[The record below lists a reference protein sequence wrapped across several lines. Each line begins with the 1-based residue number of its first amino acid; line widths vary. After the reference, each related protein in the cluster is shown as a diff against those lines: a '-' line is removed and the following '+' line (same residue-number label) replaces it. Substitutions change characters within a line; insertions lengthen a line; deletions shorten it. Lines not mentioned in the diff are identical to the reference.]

1 VFIIFAQIIFIKKG
15 NKMKYTRFLIA
26 VMIMVSIFACQN
38 SKEESA
44 TKDATTVTQG
54 HKTTVEEAINGK
66 TYTYLRLSEN
76 DTEYWIAISLRD
88 TKVGETIYYDDAI
101 EMENFESK
109 ELNRTFDVIRF
120 VSKVGN
126 EPIASNSAM
135 DASGVMGKKPELSKA
150 DLAVKKAEGGIT
162 IAELYA
168 NKEAYNGK
176 TVVIRGKITKLNKEI
191 MKRNWLHIQDGTSN
205 DNEFDLTVTTNEV
218 FNVGDVVTLRG
229 TIALSKD
236 FGAGYF
242 YDVIME
248 SASVVSSD
256 AI

>member
-1 VFIIFAQIIFIKKG
+1 
-15 NKMKYTRFLIA
+15 MKYTRFLIA

-38 SKEESA
+38 SKEESTNKDTA
-44 TKDATTVTQG
+44 TNE

-76 DTEYWIAISLRD
+76 DSEHWIAISLRD
-88 TKVGETIYYDDAI
+88 TKVGETIYYNDAI
-101 EMENFESK
+101 EMQNFESK
-109 ELNRTFDVIRF
+109 ELNRTFESIRF
-120 VSKVGN
+120 VAKVSN
-126 EPIASNSAM
+126 EPISSSSAM
-135 DASGVMGKKPELSKA
+135 DASGVMGKKPEISKA
-150 DLAVKKAEGGIT
+150 DLEVKKANGGIT

-176 TVVIRGKITKLNKEI
+176 TVVIRGKITKMNKEI

-229 TIALSKD
+229 TITLAKD

>member
-1 VFIIFAQIIFIKKG
+1 
-15 NKMKYTRFLIA
+15 MKYTRLVIILIS
-26 VMIMVSIFACQN
+26 MVSLFACQN
-38 SKEESA
+38 SEEESA
-44 TKDATTVTQG
+44 TKDAVASTQG

-76 DTEYWIAISLRD
+76 DSEYWIAIALRD
-88 TKVGETIYYDDAI
+88 TKVGETIYYNDAI

-109 ELNRTFDVIRF
+109 ELNKTFDVIRF
-120 VSKVGN
+120 VSAVSN
-126 EPIASNSAM
+126 EPIASSGAM
-135 DASGVMGKKPELSKA
+135 TSGGVMGKKPEISKT

-168 NKEAYNGK
+168 NKEKYNGK
-176 TVVIRGKITKLNKEI
+176 TVVIRGIITKLNKEI
-191 MKRNWLHIQDGTSN
+191 MSRNWLHIQDGTST

-248 SASVVSSD
+248 SASAVGSE